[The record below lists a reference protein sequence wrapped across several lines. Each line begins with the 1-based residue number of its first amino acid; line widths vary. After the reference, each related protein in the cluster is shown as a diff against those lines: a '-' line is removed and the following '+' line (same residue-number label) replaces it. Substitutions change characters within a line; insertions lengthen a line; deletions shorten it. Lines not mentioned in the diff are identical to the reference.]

1 MSLMARLIGL
11 DYGTKRVGIAET
23 DDLQIIASPLIT
35 IHSKDVIDYLI
46 AYSQKHKLEAV
57 IVGLPKNLNSSDTHA
72 TGLVEQFVKHLRK
85 KITPIKIILEDER
98 FTSKMAS
105 QSMIMAGIK
114 KRKRQEKG
122 NLDKVSA
129 SLILQSYLDRKSK
142 GF

>member
-1 MSLMARLIGL
+1 MARLLGL

-35 IHSKDVIDYLI
+35 VHSKDVVNYIHE
-46 AYSQKHKLEAV
+46 YSQKYKLEAV
-57 IVGLPKNLNSSDTHA
+57 VVGLPKNLDASDTHA
-72 TGLVEQFVKHLRK
+72 TKLIEQFVKHLRK
-85 KITPIKIILEDER
+85 KITPIQVFLEDER

-105 QSMIMAGIK
+105 QSMIMGGIK
-114 KRKRQEKG
+114 KSKREEKG

-129 SLILQSYLDRKSK
+129 AIILQSYLDRKAK